1 MDAPVDAE
9 SVNLQRRLDR
19 ERRARREA
27 ETIAED
33 SLRQVYDTVRELQQ
47 SRAVLDETPDFV
59 IIADLDG
66 RARYLNHA
74 LLELL
79 GLDPD
84 DAPNVNAYGLL
95 TEASRERVR
104 AEGLAALNLEGV
116 WRADLAMLGPMRGS
130 DIPVSYML
138 IGHRGPTGVLD
149 SMSSIARDITEILA
163 MEERLTHLALH
174 DPLTGLPNRRLF
186 FDRLDGALARAARI
200 PTPIGVFLLDIDD
213 FKLVNDD
220 LGHEAGDQLLVAIAE
235 RLTGCV
241 RASDTVCRLGGDEF
255 CVLVEQ
261 IADEGEALR
270 MATRLGQSVAQ
281 TIRLGD
287 RDFRMNL
294 SIGVVLA
301 TAALD
306 GSDVLLR
313 QADAAMYEAKRL
325 GKGRVHLFAAG

>member
-1 MDAPVDAE
+1 MNAPGKLEAA
-9 SVNLQRRLDR
+9 SLQRRLDR

-27 ETIAED
+27 ETIAEE

-59 IIADLDG
+59 IISDLDG
-66 RARYLNHA
+66 RARYVNHA

-79 GLDPD
+79 GLEPEDTPS
-84 DAPNVNAYGLL
+84 VNAYGLL
-95 TEASRERVR
+95 TEASRERAR
-104 AEGLAALNLEGV
+104 GEGLAALNLEGV
-116 WRADLAMLGPMRGS
+116 WRADLSMLGPMRGS

-186 FDRLDGALARAARI
+186 FDRLDVALARAARL
-200 PTPIGVFLLDIDD
+200 PTPIGVFLLDVDD
-213 FKLVNDD
+213 FKMVNDD
-220 LGHEAGDQLLVAIAE
+220 LGHEAGDQLLIAIAE

-241 RASDTVCRLGGDEF
+241 RVSDTVCRLGGDEF
-255 CVLVEQ
+255 CVLIEQ
-261 IADEGEALR
+261 IADEAEALK
-270 MATRLGQSVAQ
+270 MATRLRESVAQ
-281 TIRLGD
+281 AIRLGD
-287 RDFRMNL
+287 RDLRIGS

-301 TAALD
+301 TCARD

-325 GKGRVHLFAAG
+325 GKGRVHLFAVG

>member
-1 MDAPVDAE
+1 MGTPADDE

-47 SRAVLDETPDFV
+47 SRAVLDETLDFV

-79 GLDPD
+79 GLEPG
-84 DAPNVNAYGLL
+84 DAANVNAYGLL
-95 TEASRERVR
+95 TEPSRERVL
-104 AEGLAALNLEGV
+104 AEGLPALNEEGV
-116 WRADLAMLGPMRGS
+116 WRADLTMLGPMRGT

-138 IGHRGPTGVLD
+138 IGHRGPTGILD

-186 FDRLDGALARAARI
+186 FDRLEVALVRAARI
-200 PTPIGVFLLDIDD
+200 RTPIGVFLLDIDD
-213 FKLVNDD
+213 FKVINDE

-235 RLTGCV
+235 RLAGCV

-270 MATRLGQSVAQ
+270 MAGRLGRSVAQ

-287 RDFRMNL
+287 RDCRMGS

-301 TAALD
+301 TAALE
-306 GSDVLLR
+306 GSEVLLR
-313 QADAAMYEAKRL
+313 QADTAMYEAKRL
-325 GKGRVHLFAAG
+325 GKGRAHLFAAG